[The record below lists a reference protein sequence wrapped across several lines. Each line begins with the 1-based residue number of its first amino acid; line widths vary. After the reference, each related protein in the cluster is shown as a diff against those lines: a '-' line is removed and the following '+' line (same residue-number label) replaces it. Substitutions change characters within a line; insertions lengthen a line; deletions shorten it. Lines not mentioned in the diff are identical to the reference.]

1 MSVPKSLRCE
11 GKLTVQTKAY
21 DFASYT
27 HQICSNEKVF
37 LKRNRWCSTQK
48 LVQVADEIAVNI
60 EIANNV
66 NVKNK
71 TPIQIEKR
79 RQYQNLALE
88 KSIEL
93 ECLMEIAYRDNNRE
107 GRHISDDKMEY
118 WVGLLLEL
126 RCLIRKWRDS
136 TKG

>member
-1 MSVPKSLRCE
+1 MSVPKSLRNQ
-11 GKLTVQTKAY
+11 GKLTVQTKGY

-27 HQICSNEKVF
+27 HQICSNENVF
-37 LKRNRWCSTQK
+37 LKRNRWCSTAK
-48 LVQVADEIAVNI
+48 IIQVCDEIVVNI

-71 TPIQIEKR
+71 TPEQIAKR

-88 KSIEL
+88 KSVEL
-93 ECLMEIAYRDNNRE
+93 EALMEIAYRDNNRE

-126 RCLIRKWRDS
+126 RGLIRKWRDS